1 MEKIQN
7 DPPVLIDGA
16 HNPNAINGLVE
27 SIARL
32 HEPEKLIIIV
42 GFLKDKQYYQCVDRL
57 LDLPAT
63 FIITSPDNHER
74 ALPSGDLMQTFQDD
88 PKSYQNLLIQ
98 ANSIAEAV
106 EQARKVQ
113 MDQKAIVIG
122 TGSFYLINKIAIA
135 WKQTG

>member
-1 MEKIQN
+1 M
-7 DPPVLIDGA
+7 
-16 HNPNAINGLVE
+16 
-27 SIARL
+27 
-32 HEPEKLIIIV
+32 
-42 GFLKDKQYYQCVDRL
+42 KDNQYYQCVDRL

-88 PKSYQNLLIQ
+88 PKSYQNFLIQ